1 MAGGEPPPASQG
13 PDASVAAPGETAAA
27 ALAPEVPAAPKP
39 PPVDPKLAA
48 YQDAMYLVGSIW
60 RAVGEESRAALAFSS
75 SGRRADQVEAVKIL
89 KRTGDWRE
97 EATVLESQKRPRDA
111 ARIYEQHG
119 AQADAARLFDAGG
132 DLKSALRCALAG
144 KDMDGA
150 RRLVKA
156 LAPAESQPI
165 LEKAGAWEL
174 LMEHYV
180 GTGDFDNV
188 ARLYER
194 ARQFDQAAL
203 AWERAGKLSNARKAY
218 ERSRDSKGS
227 ARVRDLEVDKLIAR
241 GDRLGAAVLLLGAGQ
256 RERAVETLVALPAPK
271 AFRFLQKA
279 KLDAEAIE
287 LAKKEVALAE
297 GANKP
302 SDKARWL
309 EMLGDVSAAAEA
321 WEKAERRD
329 KALALYEQA
338 GNWQRAAE
346 LAEGLSQHDKAVELF
361 HRAGDK
367 VNAAR
372 VEALP
377 KVAPPAAKVEPD
389 PEPAEPPQ

>member
-1 MAGGEPPPASQG
+1 
-13 PDASVAAPGETAAA
+13 
-27 ALAPEVPAAPKP
+27 
-39 PPVDPKLAA
+39 
-48 YQDAMYLVGSIW
+48 MYLVGSIW

-97 EATVLESQKRPRDA
+97 EAALLESQKRTRDA
-111 ARIYEQHG
+111 ARIFEQHG
-119 AQADAARLFDAGG
+119 AYADAARLYDAGG
-132 DLKSALRCALAG
+132 DLKSALRNALAAN
-144 KDMDGA
+144 DQAWA

-156 LAPAESQPI
+156 LPPVESQPI

-218 ERSRDSKGS
+218 ERSKDSKGT

-241 GDRLGAAVLLLGAGQ
+241 GDRLGAAVLLLGAGLK
-256 RERAVETLVALPAPK
+256 ERAVETLVALPAPK
-271 AFRFLQKA
+271 AFRFLQKV
-279 KLDAEAIE
+279 KLDAEALE
-287 LAKKEVALAE
+287 LAKKEIALAE
-297 GANKP
+297 ATQKP
-302 SDKARWL
+302 SEKARWL

-321 WEKAERRD
+321 WEKAERKD

-346 LAEGLSQHDKAVELF
+346 LAEGLGQNDKAVELF

-377 KVAPPAAKVEPD
+377 EPAKVPPAVE
-389 PEPAEPPQ
+389 PEPAGDPADTPQ